1 MTSLRW
7 SSHKRRKC
15 GSSISPLPARR
26 KRRAAQTSSS
36 HEKDMMN
43 RMIVGNLVHRP
54 LRSLI
59 SVVAVALE
67 FPLILLI
74 VGLSLGMLQDPRT
87 RTAGIGA
94 DVLVLPPGSSFIAGL
109 TGAPMPIKIRG
120 VLEKLPHVKSVAPVI
135 TQISSVGTLEII
147 AGIDLPSYESM
158 SAGFRYLHGGPFQ
171 GPYDVLVDDL
181 FAQSKHA
188 KVGDSIEIL
197 NNKFRISG
205 IVERG
210 KGGRK
215 FVPLNTLQDLIGAK
229 DKATVFYLK
238 LDDPANADAV
248 VDEIKHVPGMERY
261 VANSMAS
268 YLAMMTTTNYPGL
281 STFIKVVVG
290 ISVVIGF
297 IVIFQAMYTAV
308 MERTR
313 EIGILKSIGAS
324 KLYIVN
330 VILRETILLAIGGIC
345 AGGLFI
351 LAARAGIKYRLP
363 TLPVVVTGG
372 WILRSTGIAIVGAI
386 LGALYPAY
394 KAAQKDPIDALAYE

>member
-1 MTSLRW
+1 
-7 SSHKRRKC
+7 
-15 GSSISPLPARR
+15 
-26 KRRAAQTSSS
+26 
-36 HEKDMMN
+36 MMN

-54 LRSLI
+54 VRSLI
-59 SVVAVALE
+59 SIVAVALE
-67 FPLILLI
+67 VTLILLI
-74 VGLSLGMLQDPRT
+74 VGLCLGMMQDSRA

-94 DVLVLPPGSSFIAGL
+94 DVLVLPQGSSFITGL
-109 TGAPMPIKIRG
+109 TGAPMSIKIGG
-120 VLEKLPHVKSVAPVI
+120 VLAKLPHVKSVAPVV
-135 TQISSVGTLEII
+135 TQITSSGSLEII

-158 SAGFRYLHGGPFQ
+158 SSGFRYLQGGPFQ
-171 GPYDVLVDDL
+171 GPNDALVDDL

-188 KVGDSIEIL
+188 KIGDTIEIL

-229 DKATVFYLK
+229 DKATIFYLK
-238 LDDPANADAV
+238 LDDPANAEIV

-261 VANSMAS
+261 VVNSMAS
-268 YLAMMTTTNYPGL
+268 YLAAMTTGNYPGL

-313 EIGILKSIGAS
+313 EIGILKAMGAS

-330 VILRETILLAIGGIC
+330 VILRETVLLSLSGI
-345 AGGLFI
+345 ALGIVVSLV
-351 LAARAGIKYRLP
+351 ARAALAQKFPL
-363 TLPVVVTGG
+363 LQVVVDNG
-372 WILRSTGIAIVGAI
+372 WIVRATLIAIVGAVA
-386 LGALYPAY
+386 GALYPAF